1 VRRAIVWLDVVAFVI
16 VWGLVFRHGPR
27 TSIWICGLGLGV
39 LSFPFWIVARR
50 QLGQSFSVRAEA
62 RQLVTRGLYARLR
75 HPIYIF
81 GGLAYLGV
89 FLALQHR
96 GMLAAFLVFS
106 VLVQGARARRENR
119 VLGAHFGQAYRDY
132 RSRTWF

>member
-39 LSFPFWIVARR
+39 LSFPFWIVARL
-50 QLGQSFSVRAEA
+50 QLGRSFTVRAEA
-62 RQLVTRGLYARLR
+62 RHLVTRGLYARLR

-81 GGLAYLGV
+81 GGLAYLGA
-89 FLALQHR
+89 FLALHNR
-96 GMLAAFLVFS
+96 GMLVAYLVFS
-106 VLVQGARARRENR
+106 VLVQGMRARRETQ
-119 VLGAHFGQAYRDY
+119 VLEAAFGQAYRDY
-132 RSRTWF
+132 RVRTWF